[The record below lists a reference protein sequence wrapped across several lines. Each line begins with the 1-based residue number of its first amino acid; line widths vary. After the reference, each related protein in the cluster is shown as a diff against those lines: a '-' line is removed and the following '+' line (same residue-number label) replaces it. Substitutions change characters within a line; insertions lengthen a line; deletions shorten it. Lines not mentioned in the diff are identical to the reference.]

1 MTTRVPRGD
10 QGARD
15 QFHLESRKVL
25 WRQQHLTLKG
35 GQDFKQETGADEGLI
50 SRGRK
55 EKILETGHRVAISRT
70 AQKVVL

>member
-1 MTTRVPRGD
+1 M
-10 QGARD
+10 
-15 QFHLESRKVL
+15 
-25 WRQQHLTLKG
+25 TLKG